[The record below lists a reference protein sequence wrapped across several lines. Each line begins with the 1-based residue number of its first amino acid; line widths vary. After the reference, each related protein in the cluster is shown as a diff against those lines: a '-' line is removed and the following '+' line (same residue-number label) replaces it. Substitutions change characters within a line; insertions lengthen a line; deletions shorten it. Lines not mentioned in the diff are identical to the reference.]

1 LTLSPS
7 ARVCIESL
15 PNNLESWGKLHA
27 DSKLSDSKFKNMSN
41 VIFLYGND
49 EFAITRRLKDFES
62 DFSDPTTAGMNTA
75 HLEAR
80 SMSEDELN
88 NAVNA
93 MPFLASKR
101 LVILSNPSAKYNNP
115 ATRKKFEAYISNVPE
130 TARLVIHEL
139 IEPKEVEKHWL
150 MKWAGK
156 NTSTIK
162 TQAFMLPKLRDMAG
176 WITNEAKRQD
186 GRIDPAAASKLAEM
200 VGVDTRQAGMEI
212 AKLLAY
218 VNWARPVQGSDVEA
232 VCIVTSQQSVF
243 DFVDA
248 LSQGNAKIAQKLLHR
263 LLENEDS
270 FSLWGMVVRQFR
282 LLIQAREIL
291 DGRGNKDDVARALGV
306 HPYVA
311 EKTTGQAARFSIE
324 SLENIYHRLL
334 DIDERVKTSQ
344 ITLDLA
350 LDTLIVELAGK

>member
-1 LTLSPS
+1 M
-7 ARVCIESL
+7 A
-15 PNNLESWGKLHA
+15 
-27 DSKLSDSKFKNMSN
+27 N

-49 EFAITRRLKDFES
+49 EFAIARKLKDFES
-62 DFSDPTTAGMNTA
+62 DFADPTTAGMNTA

-93 MPFLASKR
+93 MPFLAPKR

-115 ATRKKFEAYISNVPE
+115 SARKKFETYISNVPDS
-130 TARLVIHEL
+130 ARLVIHEL
-139 IEPKEVEKHWL
+139 MEPKETEKHWL
-150 MKWAGK
+150 IKWSK
-156 NTSTIK
+156 NSTAIK
-162 TQAFMLPKLRDMAG
+162 TQSFMLPKQRDMAG
-176 WITNEAKRQD
+176 WIINEVKNQN
-186 GRIDPAAASKLAEM
+186 GKIEPQAAAKLAEM

-212 AKLLAY
+212 SKLLAY

-243 DFVDA
+243 EFADA
-248 LSQGNAKIAQKLLHR
+248 LSQGNGKVAQRLLHR
-263 LLENEDS
+263 LLENEDA
-270 FSLWGMVVRQFR
+270 FALWGMVVRQFR

-306 HPYVA
+306 HPFVA

-324 SLENIYHRLL
+324 SLESIYRKLL
-334 DIDERVKTSQ
+334 GIDEMVKTSQ
-344 ITLDLA
+344 ITLELA
-350 LDTLIVELAGK
+350 MDTLVVELTR